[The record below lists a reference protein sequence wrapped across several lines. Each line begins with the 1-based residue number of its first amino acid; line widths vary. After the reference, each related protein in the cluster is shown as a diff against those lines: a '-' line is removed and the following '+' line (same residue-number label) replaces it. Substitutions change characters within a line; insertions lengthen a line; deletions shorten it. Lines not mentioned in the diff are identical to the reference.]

1 VGDPDGREVEHGKTG
16 RSVTERMRTDRP
28 VEPVSSGLFTE
39 VALF

>member
-1 VGDPDGREVEHGKTG
+1 
-16 RSVTERMRTDRP
+16 VTERMRTDRP